1 MIGKAGLVPV
11 AIGLASMAIP
21 AQAQVGPFAH
31 RQLPTDVS
39 VSVGVSIPLGGS
51 RQSGDNAPR
60 LSLNVAPQTAPSFE
74 SLPVVLPHLGDIGPP
89 RAVPILSLDLGPR
102 RQLSLAGSRI
112 AGARYG
118 LYGADEDD
126 SEGGRSGLATGLL
139 IGAGVVAAVALTAV
153 IACDADERGNSPCAG
168 E

>member
-1 MIGKAGLVPV
+1 MIGKVGRVSA
-11 AIGLASMAIP
+11 AIGLALMAIP
-21 AQAQVGPFAH
+21 AQAQIGPFAH

-39 VSVGVSIPLGGS
+39 VSVGVSIPLGGP

-60 LSLNVAPQTAPSFE
+60 LSLNVAPQTASNFE
-74 SLPVVLPHLGDIGPP
+74 SLPVLLPHTGDTGQP
-89 RAVPILSLDLGPR
+89 RALPLLSLDLGPR
-102 RQLSLAGSRI
+102 RELNLAGYRI
-112 AGARYG
+112 AGARYD
-118 LYGADEDD
+118 LYGANEDD
-126 SEGGRSGLATGLL
+126 SEGGGSGLATGLL

>member
-1 MIGKAGLVPV
+1 MIREF
-11 AIGLASMAIP
+11 GLALATCGLACAANP

-31 RQLPTDVS
+31 RELPTDVS
-39 VSVGVSIPLGGS
+39 VSIGVSIPLGGA
-51 RQSGDNAPR
+51 RQPGDNAPR
-60 LSLNVAPQTAPSFE
+60 LNLNVAPQTVSEFE
-74 SLPVVLPHLGDIGPP
+74 SLHVIRPHTGDSEQTGALPLLSLHLG
-89 RAVPILSLDLGPR
+89 SR
-102 RQLSLAGSRI
+102 RELTLAGYRIAGSR
-112 AGARYG
+112 YD

-126 SEGGRSGLATGLL
+126 SEGGGSGLATGLL